1 MTRIAIPLE
10 QKIENARQKV
20 IKAKEKYD
28 VAVEELKK
36 LMDKRDSAKKEEILT
51 AIVRS
56 NKSYDE
62 ILEFIN
68 SDTRIDE

>member
-1 MTRIAIPLE
+1 MTSSASPIE
-10 QKIENARQKV
+10 QKIEKAKQKV
-20 IKAKEKYD
+20 VKTKEKYD
-28 VAVEELKK
+28 ASVEELKK
-36 LMDKRDSAKKEEILT
+36 LMDKRDSAKKDEILA

-68 SDTRIDE
+68 NNTRIKE